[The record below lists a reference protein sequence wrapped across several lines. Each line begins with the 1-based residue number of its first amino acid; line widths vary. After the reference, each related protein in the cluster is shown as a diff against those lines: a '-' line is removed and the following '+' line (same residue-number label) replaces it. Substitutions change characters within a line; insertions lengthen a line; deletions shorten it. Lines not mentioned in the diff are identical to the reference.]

1 MALAPLRNME
11 SNRRAT
17 VSLGALVPAVVLAT
31 ACQPLVDPQT
41 AVPVGEGEIRFTLAG
56 RGEAAIVVPVYVN
69 DRGPY
74 DFVLDTGAT
83 LTCVD
88 RILAEEL
95 DLPPV
100 RGVVGVGA
108 TVGTSGQVDLLR
120 VDRIAV
126 GDAGATDVTV
136 CAVDLA
142 TMRDVGLQAHGLLGL
157 NVLKEYRVTLDFRN
171 QVLSL
176 RDPRTED
183 VR

>member
-1 MALAPLRNME
+1 M
-11 SNRRAT
+11 SGRRRQARR
-17 VSLGALVPAVVLAT
+17 LGAWLPAVVLAT

-41 AVPVGEGEIRFTLAG
+41 AVPVGEGEIRFTMAG
-56 RGEAAIVVPVYVN
+56 RGEAAIIVPVYLN
-69 DRGPY
+69 GQGPY

-88 RILAEEL
+88 RKLADEL
-95 DLPPV
+95 DLPPM
-100 RGVVGVGA
+100 RGVIGVGA

-120 VDRIAV
+120 VDRLSV
-126 GDAGATDVTV
+126 GEAGASDVTV
-136 CAVDLA
+136 CAVDLQSI
-142 TMRDVGLQAHGLLGL
+142 RDVGLEAHGLLGL

-176 RDPRTED
+176 EAPRVDD